1 MQRIKKLFRPLIM
14 IGSIG
19 LSAFSGWQLSTSTG
33 GRIFIERSQFEL
45 QERLVKVAAQYSG
58 QPALEEAI
66 GIELASEP
74 RNWVVINSLRKI
86 AENREVHLSVEIQE
100 DLENA
105 DASDNSFQNIATECV
120 MCAWDMSSCQLSKA
134 MACGLTVT
142 MTPIGDIAGIAKA
155 GTDYWKDEA
164 VDEIDAA
171 LSVIGLGATAMSVPS
186 VGTSLIV
193 KSGAGLLKFA
203 HLSGNI
209 PTPITRAL
217 RNAAREGIDWTGLRA
232 VRGADDLKSV
242 IRMDALTPVRNA
254 ATSIGEIA
262 KRSSVDQGLYLLR
275 ISENVPELRSIS
287 RVAEVWKDETAGF
300 LKLVGKN
307 RVVRT
312 TLRLADEVYALAFGL
327 VGMLISLFWTTISLV
342 VNRAAKRINHWDSA

>member
-1 MQRIKKLFRPLIM
+1 
-14 IGSIG
+14 
-19 LSAFSGWQLSTSTG
+19 
-33 GRIFIERSQFEL
+33 
-45 QERLVKVAAQYSG
+45 
-58 QPALEEAI
+58 
-66 GIELASEP
+66 
-74 RNWVVINSLRKI
+74 
-86 AENREVHLSVEIQE
+86 
-100 DLENA
+100 
-105 DASDNSFQNIATECV
+105 
-120 MCAWDMSSCQLSKA
+120 MSSCQLSKA

-155 GTDYWKDEA
+155 GTDYWKGEA